1 MSEMKSIMAR
11 VIVQFALIILALV
24 LAGTLTAVGLVW
36 LMHGLTA
43 FLAQHLSEHWSAI
56 LVGLLCLS
64 PFLILFALLFR
75 LRHNT
80 RDLSTGEQRGS
91 LRQLVRENPWETIS
105 AAFIFGLTYRNDPQM
120 SRMLLNESLAA
131 LSNPQKSEKDDNE

>member
-1 MSEMKSIMAR
+1 MSEMKTILAR
-11 VIVQFALIILALV
+11 VIVQFALIVLALV
-24 LAGTLTAVGLVW
+24 LAGTLTATGLVW

-64 PFLILFALLFR
+64 PFLILLVILYR
-75 LRHNT
+75 LRRHT
-80 RDLSTGEQRGS
+80 RDLDTGEQRDG
-91 LRQLVRENPWETIS
+91 LRQLVRENPWETVS
-105 AAFIFGLTYRNDPQM
+105 AAFIFGLTYKNDPQM

-131 LSNPQKSEKDDNE
+131 LSNTKKSDNNESA